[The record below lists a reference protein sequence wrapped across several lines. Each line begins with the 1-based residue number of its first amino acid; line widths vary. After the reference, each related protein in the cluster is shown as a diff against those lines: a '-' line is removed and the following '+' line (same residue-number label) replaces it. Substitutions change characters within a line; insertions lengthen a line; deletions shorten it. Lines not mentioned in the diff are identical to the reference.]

1 MSSDLLHQRIEAFIR
16 QNRNDIVRDI
26 KRLVDIESVRTT
38 GDERHPY
45 GTGYAMVLE
54 EARKIGREL
63 GFSIQNYDGYCSSL
77 SVGPTDQ
84 EIGFFTHLDVVPAL
98 DGWTYPPFDATETDG
113 YLVGR
118 GTLDNKG
125 PTVIVM
131 YAMKCL
137 QELGLLRNYG
147 VKLVMGCNE
156 GCGTDGLLK
165 YKESVT
171 RFPAISL
178 VADSMFPVC
187 YAEKGC
193 ITFTIKR
200 PLSSGRILRLS
211 SGCVSNMVP
220 GHAMAEITGIRVD
233 DAREMLRGFP
243 VTVEEARGN
252 VIVSAEGVPAH
263 AANPE
268 GSVNAIG
275 VLFRALHDSGI
286 VKEDAEIFRVA
297 ERYIREYYGLGL
309 GIQAADETTGR
320 LTHVACMMWVTENNE
335 MALSFNVRYPV
346 CITSGKILDTVTSLF
361 SLDGFSISDVSVT
374 EPVYTSPSSEIVVA
388 LTQLYNRIAGD
399 TAEPFYEGRLSY
411 AHAIPNAIAYG
422 PIFPNAPS
430 IHPNQ
435 RGKDHVSDES
445 ICIEQ
450 MLKAIEIY
458 VLAVRELDEILSS
471 SVTTGEKKTSVPYP
485 TVEDIIGRDG
495 LIDATILAGKRSI
508 RNAISGISVL
518 EVAEAAVGKW
528 VLPNQIYL
536 TAFYAIRDNIPMQ
549 KVIVKTLAS
558 NGCSGLI
565 VCHVGHWIQKL
576 SPEIIDLCD
585 ELGLP
590 LIIANPDTSYANIME
605 PILRKIMWPDTND
618 GAASRSIRIRSDIL
632 EIAAVEESPNVM
644 LQRISGLIRLKCTY
658 LDLYYKCIYTDKPRD
673 MLEKEIDYICSNA
686 YEISHNS
693 INGMFSI
700 WNEESGTKIIAPIR
714 TAANFFGYVILDVN
728 EENKNRDNEYVAELI
743 SSLTAVCV
751 MAFSRSG
758 RANEMQEKYMN
769 EYLSDLLTWNFPSEE
784 MAVRRGVELGLNV
797 QNKHEI
803 MTVVFSINSPGS
815 ELETNSSLRSYI
827 REKYMPVLEELLHY
841 HEPDSVPI
849 CCSDM
854 IVILWDNL
862 NNSLDLKQIGKSVV
876 QLFENDER
884 ITAYIGI
891 SRHYTKVSEFSIA
904 YSEAATT
911 ASLCKTLKCRNKVA
925 TWQEMWLF
933 SDIQQQITS
942 RNAKESFE
950 QMLEPLHSYDAQHD
964 ARLVETLATLIRS
977 NLDIVQASN
986 LLFIHRNTLLY
997 RKNKII
1003 ELLGYSPFEM
1013 PYFLIYYTA
1022 FQFLFKEL
1030 D

>member
-1 MSSDLLHQRIEAFIR
+1 MKSDLLHQRIEAFIQQHR
-16 QNRNDIVRDI
+16 KDIVRDI

-38 GDERHPY
+38 GDERHPF
-45 GTGYAMVLE
+45 GTGYALALE

-63 GFSIQNYDGYCSSL
+63 GFSIQNYEEYCSSV
-77 SVGPTDQ
+77 SVGPMDR

-98 DGWTYPPFDATETDG
+98 DGWTYPPFDATEVGG

-125 PTVIVM
+125 PTILVM

-137 QELGLLRNYG
+137 QELGLLRHYG

-171 RFPAISL
+171 RFPDISL
-178 VADSMFPVC
+178 VADSRFPVC

-200 PLSSGRILRLS
+200 PLSSKRIVRLS

-220 GHAMAEITGIRVD
+220 GHAMAEIADISID
-233 DAREMLRGFP
+233 DARELLRGFP
-243 VTVEEARGN
+243 VTAEEAHGN
-252 VIVSAEGVPAH
+252 VIVSTEGIPAH

-309 GIQAADETTGR
+309 GIQAEDETTGR

-335 MALSFNVRYPV
+335 MAILFNIRYPV
-346 CITSGKILDTVTSLF
+346 CITSGKILDSVTSLF
-361 SLDGFSISDVSVT
+361 SLDGFSISDISVT

-388 LTQLYNRIAGD
+388 LTQLYNRIAED
-399 TAEPFYEGRLSY
+399 NAVPFYEGKLSY
-411 AHAIPNAIAYG
+411 AHAIPNAIAFG
-422 PIFPNAPS
+422 PLFPNAPS

-435 RGKDHVSDES
+435 QGKDHVSDES
-445 ICIEQ
+445 ICLEQ
-450 MLKAIEIY
+450 MFKAIEIY
-458 VLAVRELDEILSS
+458 VLAVCELDEILSS
-471 SVTTGEKKTSVPYP
+471 AGTTEEQISVPYP

-495 LIDATILAGKRSI
+495 LVDATILAGKQKTK
-508 RNAISGISVL
+508 NAISGISVL

-549 KVIVKTLAS
+549 KVVIKTLAS
-558 NGCSGLI
+558 NRCSGLI
-565 VCHVGHWIQKL
+565 VCHVGHYIREL

-618 GAASRSIRIRSDIL
+618 GNVSKSIRIRRDIL

-644 LQRISGLIRLKCTY
+644 LQKISALIRFKCTY

-700 WNEESGTKIIAPIR
+700 WNEESGIKIIAPIR
-714 TAANFFGYVILDVN
+714 TAANFFGYVILDAN
-728 EENKNRDNEYVAELI
+728 EENKNWGSEYITELI

-758 RANEMQEKYMN
+758 RMNEMQEKYMN
-769 EYLSDLLTWNFPSEE
+769 EYLSDLLAWSFPSEE
-784 MAVRRGVELGLNV
+784 MAVRRGIELGFNV

-815 ELETNSSLRSYI
+815 ELETNSSLRAYI
-827 REKYMPVLEELLHY
+827 REKYLPVLEELLHY
-841 HEPDSVPI
+841 YEPDSVPI
-849 CCSDM
+849 CNNDM

-862 NNSLDLKQIGKSVV
+862 NNSLNLKQIGESVV
-876 QLFENDER
+876 QLFENDDR

-891 SRHYTKVSEFSIA
+891 SRHYTKVRDFSIA
-904 YSEAATT
+904 YSEAATA
-911 ASLCKTLKCRNKVA
+911 ASLCKTLKCRSKVA

-933 SDIQQQITS
+933 NDIQQQITS

-950 QMLEPLHSYDAQHD
+950 QMLEPLKSYDAQHD
-964 ARLVETLATLIRS
+964 ARLVETLVTLIKS

-986 LLFIHRNTLLY
+986 TLFIHRNTLLY

-1022 FQFLFKEL
+1022 IQFLFKEL